1 MMIARI
7 DSPSARAHDYMNSI
21 KGNSCVWKTR
31 LEKNQATTLARIVRE
46 AKILTTEEIVEA
58 MEIAESLKQ
67 SVDQVLFNSGF
78 LQGEVAKLC
87 SRAVEFLEEGLC
99 AEYLVVLGLGMAV
112 QKRLSFEDGLR
123 YYGWGW

>member
-7 DSPSARAHDYMNSI
+7 DSPTARAHEYMNSI

-31 LEKNQATTLARIVRE
+31 LEKNQATTLARLVKE
-46 AKILTTEEIVEA
+46 AGILGTAEIVEA

-78 LQGEVAKLC
+78 LHGEVAKLC
-87 SRAVEFLEEGLC
+87 VRAIHYIEAGIC
-99 AEYLVVLGLGMAV
+99 AEYLVVLGLAMACK
-112 QKRLSFEDGLR
+112 KRLSFEDGLR

>member
-1 MMIARI
+1 MMTARI
-7 DSPSARAHDYMNSI
+7 ESPSARAHEYMNSI

-31 LEKNQATTLARIVRE
+31 LEKNQATTLARLVKE
-46 AKILTTEEIVEA
+46 AKILSTEEIVEA

-78 LQGEVAKLC
+78 LHGEVAKLC
-87 SRAVEFLEEGLC
+87 TRAMQFIEEGLC
-99 AEYLVVLGLGMAV
+99 AEYLVALGLGMAAH
-112 QKRLSFEDGLR
+112 KRLSFEDGLR